1 MSEVGP
7 QVKSDREIYVEHG
20 DALMRF
26 ATVLV
31 GPSDAAD
38 VVSTVITRTLSK
50 QALADLRDPKAYL
63 MQAVANEAK
72 NIHRSRQRGAV
83 ATVRVGFPESVPGAD
98 EGRYPD
104 VTQAVMDLPVQQRA
118 AVFLVYWMGMTP
130 TEAAEHLGARPAT
143 VRRYLSVA
151 RSKLR
156 RFLDE

>member
-1 MSEVGP
+1 MSLS
-7 QVKSDREIYVEHG
+7 VKSDREIYVEHG
-20 DALMRF
+20 ETLMRF

-31 GPSDAAD
+31 GPDDAAD
-38 VVSTVITRTLSK
+38 VVSTVIARTLAK

-63 MQAVANEAK
+63 MQATANEAK
-72 NIHRSRQRGAV
+72 NLHRSRQRGAL
-83 ATVRVGFPESVPGAD
+83 ATVRVGFPETMPGVD

-104 VTQAVMDLPVQQRA
+104 VTLAVMDLPEQQRA

-130 TEAAEHLGARPAT
+130 TDAAEHLGARPAT
-143 VRRYLSVA
+143 VRRYLALA